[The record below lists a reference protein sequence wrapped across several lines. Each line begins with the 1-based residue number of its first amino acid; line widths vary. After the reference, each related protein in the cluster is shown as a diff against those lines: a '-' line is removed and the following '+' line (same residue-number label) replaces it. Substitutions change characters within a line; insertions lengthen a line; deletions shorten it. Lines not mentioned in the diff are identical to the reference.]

1 MAIIKS
7 VKGIGKNY
15 SALKSL
21 ADYVGDKAILTSGV
35 NCSDNFN
42 TIAEEFKVTKEF
54 YGKEEG
60 RQYKHIIQ
68 SFKHGEVTPEKAH
81 EIGVEFSKSFKGF
94 EVFVATHNDKKHIH
108 NHIVLNSVNL
118 ETGLKYHESKQD
130 LEILKGI
137 SDKICLDNNLSVI
150 DRNIKSKEI
159 LTYDIKTYK
168 LLEDVKL
175 GNKKSDLIDL
185 ALKIKLVASNC
196 SNRETFIS
204 SLKKDGYEVE
214 WKSEKKHITFTV
226 PEDKLIGKKNK
237 FRLENINKYFNREIF
252 TKEGLE
258 NEFGRVRTTKEAP
271 EYSKDKTR
279 GFNIIERDE
288 SEIRK
293 AMWIPKKIDSGIE
306 R

>member
-7 VKGIGKNY
+7 EKEIGKNY

-21 ADYVGDKAILTSGV
+21 ADYVGNKAILTSGV

-42 TIAEEFKVTKEF
+42 TIAEKFKVTKDF
-54 YGKEEG
+54 YGKEDG

-68 SFKHGEVTPEKAH
+68 SFKHGEVTPERAH
-81 EIGVEFSKSFKGF
+81 EIGVEFSKSFKWF

-137 SDKICLDNNLSVI
+137 SDKICLDNNLSII

-175 GNKKSDLIDL
+175 ENKKSDLIDL

-204 SLKKDGYEVE
+204 SLKKMDMKLNGNQ
-214 WKSEKKHITFTV
+214 KKTYYV
-226 PEDKLIGKKNK
+226 YCS
-237 FRLENINKYFNREIF
+237 RR
-252 TKEGLE
+252 
-258 NEFGRVRTTKEAP
+258 
-271 EYSKDKTR
+271 
-279 GFNIIERDE
+279 
-288 SEIRK
+288 
-293 AMWIPKKIDSGIE
+293 
-306 R
+306 

>member
-7 VKGIGKNY
+7 VKGIGKSH

-21 ADYVGDKAILTSGV
+21 ANYVGEKAILTSGV

-42 TIAEEFKVTKEF
+42 TIAEEFKVTKDF
-54 YGKEEG
+54 YRKEEG

-68 SFKHGEVTPEKAH
+68 SFKHDEVTPEKAH
-81 EIGVEFSKSFKGF
+81 EIGIEFSKSFKGF
-94 EVFVATHNDKKHIH
+94 EVFIATHNDKKHIH

-130 LEILKGI
+130 LEVLKEI
-137 SDKICLDNNLSVI
+137 SDKICLNNNLSVV
-150 DRNIKSKEI
+150 DRNIKSTEI

-168 LLEDVKL
+168 LLEGVRV

-185 ALKIKLVASNC
+185 ALKIKSTASNC
-196 SNRETFIS
+196 SNKENFIS

-214 WKSEKKHITFTV
+214 WKSEKKHITFTI
-226 PEDKLIGKKNK
+226 PENKLIGKKNK
-237 FRLENINKYFNREIF
+237 FRLENIKKYFNREIF

-258 NEFGRVRTTKEAP
+258 NEFGRVRTTKEIS
-271 EYSKDKTR
+271 EYSNNKAR
-279 GFNIIERDE
+279 GFNIPKRNDP
-288 SEIRK
+288 EIRK
-293 AMWIPKKIDSGIE
+293 DMWIPKKFDSGIE